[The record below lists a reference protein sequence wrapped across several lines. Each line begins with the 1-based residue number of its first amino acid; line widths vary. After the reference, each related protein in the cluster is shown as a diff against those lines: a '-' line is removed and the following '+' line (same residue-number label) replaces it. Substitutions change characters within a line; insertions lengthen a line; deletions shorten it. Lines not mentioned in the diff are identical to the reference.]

1 MLSSTARISE
11 AWDFAKSEKS
21 FMGYISEIFL
31 VTRLLEA
38 TEILQPGVLAALMRP
53 KSVKCTSLRVAI
65 FAREKG
71 YMLRMRTVSLGN
83 KWGWV
88 RLLEGRNR

>member
-1 MLSSTARISE
+1 MKPGTSQNLKKTL
-11 AWDFAKSEKS
+11 
-21 FMGYISEIFL
+21 MGYISEIYL

-38 TEILQPGVLAALMRP
+38 IEILQPCVLAALMRP

-71 YMLRMRTVSLGN
+71 CMLRMRTVRLGN
-83 KWGWV
+83 EWGWV